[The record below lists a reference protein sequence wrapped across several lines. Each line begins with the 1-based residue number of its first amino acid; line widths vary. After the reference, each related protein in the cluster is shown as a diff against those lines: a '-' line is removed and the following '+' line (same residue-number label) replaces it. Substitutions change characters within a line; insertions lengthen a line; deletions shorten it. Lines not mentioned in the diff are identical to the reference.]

1 MKVANFFFTIL
12 FPVCVQGQKYVEF
25 ENAFTLGLRNSIGQI
40 GGIDV
45 DLNDNLVVF
54 HRADRIWSN
63 E

>member
-1 MKVANFFFTIL
+1 MKFANLFFTVL
-12 FPVCVQGQKYVEF
+12 FLLCVQGNKYVEF
-25 ENAFTLGLRNSIGQI
+25 EKAFTLALKNSIGQI